1 MEHRK
6 LEELVG
12 QVSRVT
18 DLMELLESVET
29 AKADEYS
36 KNFEDGEVIEFKEVT
51 IVTPACAPKPQPPP
65 NTHSPS
71 PNLHPGSS
79 LRPELGVAIPLIGCL
94 PRALPT
100 QLSWI

>member
-1 MEHRK
+1 
-6 LEELVG
+6 
-12 QVSRVT
+12 
-18 DLMELLESVET
+18 MELLESVET

-36 KNFEDGEVIEFKEVT
+36 KNFEDGEVIEFREVT
-51 IVTPACAPKPQPPP
+51 IVTPACAAQTPS
-65 NTHSPS
+65 NTPRTTPS

-100 QLSWI
+100 QLQLDLKAWRVVVV

>member
-36 KNFEDGEVIEFKEVT
+36 KNFEDGEVIEFEEALAGGSRRPC
-51 IVTPACAPKPQPPP
+51 TPC
-65 NTHSPS
+65 
-71 PNLHPGSS
+71 GSEDAVR
-79 LRPELGVAIPLIGCL
+79 LVEP
-94 PRALPT
+94 
-100 QLSWI
+100 

>member
-36 KNFEDGEVIEFKEVT
+36 KNFEDGEVIEFREVT
-51 IVTPACAPKPQPPP
+51 IVTPACAAQTPTQ
-65 NTHSPS
+65 
-71 PNLHPGSS
+71 HPTQHA
-79 LRPELGVAIPLIGCL
+79 L
-94 PRALPT
+94 ALP
-100 QLSWI
+100 QLAPG

>member
-1 MEHRK
+1 M
-6 LEELVG
+6 
-12 QVSRVT
+12 SRVT

-36 KNFEDGEVIEFKEVT
+36 KNFEDGEVIEFREVT
-51 IVTPACAPKPQPPP
+51 IVTPACAAQTPTPP
-65 NTHSPS
+65 NTQHPNPTQHPTPHA

-100 QLSWI
+100 QLSGA

>member
-51 IVTPACAPKPQPPP
+51 IVTPACAAQNPNPTRHAPP
-65 NTHSPS
+65 NTRHAQPF

-79 LRPELGVAIPLIGCL
+79 
-94 PRALPT
+94 
-100 QLSWI
+100 

>member
-1 MEHRK
+1 LEHRK

-51 IVTPACAPKPQPPP
+51 IVTPACAAQTPTPTQ
-65 NTHSPS
+65 HA
-71 PNLHPGSS
+71 L
-79 LRPELGVAIPLIGCL
+79 
-94 PRALPT
+94 ALP
-100 QLSWI
+100 QLAPG